1 MCVMVN
7 GLVDEKI
14 VLEIRE
20 LVKQIDTAKKDVDI
34 FCDLMKQVILSKSN
48 NN

>member
-1 MCVMVN
+1 MIN

-20 LVKQIDTAKKDVDI
+20 LVEGISTAKKEVDI
-34 FCDLMKQVILSKSN
+34 FCDLMKQIFLSKSN